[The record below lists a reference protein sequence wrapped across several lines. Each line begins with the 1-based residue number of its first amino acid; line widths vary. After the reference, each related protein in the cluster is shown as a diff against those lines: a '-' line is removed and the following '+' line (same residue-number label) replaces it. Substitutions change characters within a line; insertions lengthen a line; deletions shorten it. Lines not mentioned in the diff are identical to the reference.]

1 MDATEQEL
9 VSEAAAAAQQQP
21 PPLPTEAPPPVPGG
35 GAVREADEPE
45 HIRVV
50 RGYQRQ
56 DPRARAAQEAAQ
68 KMVVSPIT
76 GELVPVDQ
84 VRHSLFPPAP
94 RGGKPHVLKP

>member
-9 VSEAAAAAQQQP
+9 VSDAVAASQQPPPQQAP

-35 GAVREADEPE
+35 GAVREAEEPE
-45 HIRVV
+45 HMRVV

-56 DPRARAAQEAAQ
+56 DPRARAAAEAAQ

-84 VRHSLFPPAP
+84 VPSPLRP
-94 RGGKPHVLKP
+94 KP